1 MEVKNNSYYKVIH
14 QRVDTLHKPFN
25 QFKTHSLANFPSDRK
40 KKKEK
45 VELLGVTF
53 KQHVSCFNGNV
64 CNQTHK
70 LLLLYFG
77 RHWDGS

>member
-40 KKKEK
+40 KKKGK
-45 VELLGVTF
+45 SGTLGGHF
-53 KQHVSCFNGNV
+53 
-64 CNQTHK
+64 
-70 LLLLYFG
+70 
-77 RHWDGS
+77 